1 VQASFSK
8 SAGTVV
14 CDFLQISDNA
24 ATGGATFT
32 AGRNSSNTFNN
43 SGWSFA
49 NAPGY
54 SFGLGPDTSFC
65 GPSLLLTTTNF
76 NGGIAFLWQDGST
89 NSTFTVTQTGI
100 YYVTVTYA
108 SNCRLSDTIS
118 VINNTPNPAV
128 RPVISLVEAT
138 PFTLEFR
145 WTAIPSAQGYLV
157 SINNGAFT
165 APSSGLQGL
174 STLVTNLSPNQ
185 TINIVVKAVGGSPCF
200 DVLSAVF
207 SGKTTNILELFIP
220 SGFTPNGDGKNDQL
234 KVYGTYK
241 EYSMYIY
248 NQWGALVWSTK
259 QSSGW
264 DGMAGG
270 KKQPSGVYSYVVEA
284 ILYDQKKVVKKGTIN
299 LIQ

>member
-1 VQASFSK
+1 
-8 SAGTVV
+8 
-14 CDFLQISDNA
+14 
-24 ATGGATFT
+24 
-32 AGRNSSNTFNN
+32 
-43 SGWSFA
+43 
-49 NAPGY
+49 
-54 SFGLGPDTSFC
+54 
-65 GPSLLLTTTNF
+65 
-76 NGGIAFLWQDGST
+76 
-89 NSTFTVTQTGI
+89 
-100 YYVTVTYA
+100 
-108 SNCRLSDTIS
+108 
-118 VINNTPNPAV
+118 
-128 RPVISLVEAT
+128 
-138 PFTLEFR
+138 
-145 WTAIPSAQGYLV
+145 
-157 SINNGAFT
+157 
-165 APSSGLQGL
+165 
-174 STLVTNLSPNQ
+174 
-185 TINIVVKAVGGSPCF
+185 
-200 DVLSAVF
+200 VF